1 MNKKIIYKSIY
12 LLLICLSFS
21 QCKLPQLEQGPTVQL
36 LPNAYNS
43 NTDSISCATSNWKTF
58 INDSYL
64 QTLIDIALDRNLDVK
79 STLQDIEIA
88 RNQFAFKK
96 SILSPNVHFLGSAG
110 LEKVGRYT
118 SQGAGDASAEI
129 TPGKLVPEKLSDFLT
144 GFRASWELDIW
155 GKLNSSKKA
164 AYAHYL
170 STTEA
175 RNFAKTNLI
184 AEVACDYYELLALDN
199 QLDIIR
205 QTIKLQ
211 RNQLEI
217 VKVQKQASVVT
228 ELAVKQFEAQ
238 VLNSESMEVEL
249 LQKITILENEINF
262 LLGRYPQAI
271 AREKNPLVTLPL
283 YITKVG
289 IPSQLL
295 KNRPDVQQA
304 ALEMLAA
311 KCELKAAKLEFYPS
325 VNLSSSLGA
334 QAFNTSLLYT
344 LPASLLYNAV
354 SEITAPILNRKTL
367 VAAYK
372 TANAQQIKAIYD
384 YQKALLNA
392 YLEVSNQLA
401 IIDNLERIYD
411 LRNKEVI
418 VLSKSI
424 EIATDLFKS
433 ARANYLEVL
442 TAQRDALSTKFELID
457 AKKQQFQSL
466 INIYRSLG
474 GGWK

>member
-1 MNKKIIYKSIY
+1 MNKYITYTS
-12 LLLICLSFS
+12 LLLVLICFSFS
-21 QCKLPQLEQGPTVQL
+21 RCKLPQLEHTPDLEL
-36 LPNAYNS
+36 LPKQYS
-43 NTDSISCATSNWKTF
+43 LSIDSINSAASNWKTF
-58 INDSYL
+58 IKDTYL
-64 QTLIDIALDRNLDVK
+64 QSLIEIALERNLDVK
-79 STLQDIEIA
+79 STLQDIAIA
-88 RNQFAFKK
+88 KNQFSFKK
-96 SILSPNVHFLGSAG
+96 SLLSPNLHFVGSTG
-110 LEKVGRYT
+110 IEKVGRYT

-129 TPGKLVPEKLSDFLT
+129 TPGNLVPENLSDFLT

-170 STTEA
+170 STIEA

-184 AEVACDYYELLALDN
+184 AEVANNYYELLALDN

-205 QTIKLQ
+205 QTIQLQ
-211 RNQLEI
+211 KNQLEI
-217 VKVQKQASVVT
+217 VKVQKLASVVT

-249 LQKITILENEINF
+249 LQKITVIENEINF
-262 LLGRYPQAI
+262 LLGRYPQVI
-271 AREKNPLVTLPL
+271 TREKSPLVLLPL
-283 YITKVG
+283 YIAKVG
-289 IPSQLL
+289 VPSQLL

-304 ALEMLAA
+304 ELEMLAA
-311 KCELKAAKLEFYPS
+311 KCELRASKLEFYPS
-325 VNLSSSLGA
+325 INLSSSLGA
-334 QAFNTSLLYT
+334 QAFKTSLLYT
-344 LPASLLYNAV
+344 FPASLLYNAV
-354 SEITAPILNRKTL
+354 SEITAPVLNRKAI

-384 YQKALLNA
+384 YQKALLNG

-401 IIDNLERIYD
+401 IIENLERIYD
-411 LRNKEVI
+411 LRNKEVV

-466 INIYRSLG
+466 INIYKSLG

>member
-1 MNKKIIYKSIY
+1 MCIR
-12 LLLICLSFS
+12 
-21 QCKLPQLEQGPTVQL
+21 
-36 LPNAYNS
+36 
-43 NTDSISCATSNWKTF
+43 
-58 INDSYL
+58 
-64 QTLIDIALDRNLDVK
+64 DR
-79 STLQDIEIA
+79 
-88 RNQFAFKK
+88 
-96 SILSPNVHFLGSAG
+96 
-110 LEKVGRYT
+110 
-118 SQGAGDASAEI
+118 
-129 TPGKLVPEKLSDFLT
+129 
-144 GFRASWELDIW
+144 
-155 GKLNSSKKA
+155 
-164 AYAHYL
+164 
-170 STTEA
+170 
-175 RNFAKTNLI
+175 
-184 AEVACDYYELLALDN
+184 
-199 QLDIIR
+199 LDIIR

-384 YQKALLNA
+384 YQKVLLNA

-418 VLSKSI
+418 ILSKSI

-466 INIYRSLG
+466 INIYRYLG

>member
-1 MNKKIIYKSIY
+1 MNKYITYTS
-12 LLLICLSFS
+12 LLLVLICFSFS
-21 QCKLPQLEQGPTVQL
+21 RCKLPQLEHTPDLEL
-36 LPNAYNS
+36 LPKVYPKS
-43 NTDSISCATSNWKTF
+43 LDSINSAASNWKTF
-58 INDSYL
+58 IKDTYL
-64 QTLIDIALDRNLDVK
+64 QSLIEIALERNLDVK
-79 STLQDIEIA
+79 STLQDIAIA
-88 RNQFAFKK
+88 KNQFSFKK
-96 SILSPNVHFLGSAG
+96 SLLSPNLHFVGSTG
-110 LEKVGRYT
+110 IEKVGRYT

-129 TPGKLVPEKLSDFLT
+129 TPGNLVPEKLSDFLT

-170 STTEA
+170 STIEA

-184 AEVACDYYELLALDN
+184 AEVANNYYELLALDN

-205 QTIKLQ
+205 QTIQLQ
-211 RNQLEI
+211 KNQLEI
-217 VKVQKQASVVT
+217 VKVQKLASVVT

-249 LQKITILENEINF
+249 LQKITVIENEINF
-262 LLGRYPQAI
+262 LLGRYPQVI
-271 AREKNPLVTLPL
+271 AREKSPLVLLPL
-283 YITKVG
+283 YIAKVG
-289 IPSQLL
+289 VPSQLL

-304 ALEMLAA
+304 ELEMLAA
-311 KCELKAAKLEFYPS
+311 KCELRASKLEFYPS
-325 VNLSSSLGA
+325 INLSSSLGA
-334 QAFNTSLLYT
+334 QAFKTSLLYT
-344 LPASLLYNAV
+344 FPASLLYNAV
-354 SEITAPILNRKTL
+354 SEITAPVLNRKAI

-384 YQKALLNA
+384 YQKALLNG

-401 IIDNLERIYD
+401 IIENLERIYD
-411 LRNKEVI
+411 LRNKEVV

>member
-1 MNKKIIYKSIY
+1 MNKYITYTS
-12 LLLICLSFS
+12 LLLALICFSFS
-21 QCKLPQLEQGPTVQL
+21 RCKLPQLEHTPDL
-36 LPNAYNS
+36 EMLPKVYPKS
-43 NTDSISCATSNWKTF
+43 LDSINSAASNWKTF
-58 INDSYL
+58 IKDTYL
-64 QTLIDIALDRNLDVK
+64 QSLIEIALERNLDVK
-79 STLQDIEIA
+79 STLQDIAIA
-88 RNQFAFKK
+88 KNQFSFKK
-96 SILSPNVHFLGSAG
+96 SLLSPNLHFVGSTG
-110 LEKVGRYT
+110 IEKVGRYT

-129 TPGKLVPEKLSDFLT
+129 TPGNLVPENLSDFLT

-170 STTEA
+170 STIEA

-184 AEVACDYYELLALDN
+184 AEVANNYYELLALDN

-205 QTIKLQ
+205 QTIQLQ
-211 RNQLEI
+211 KNQLEI
-217 VKVQKQASVVT
+217 VKVQKLASVVT

-249 LQKITILENEINF
+249 LQKITVIENEINF
-262 LLGRYPQAI
+262 LLGRYPQVI
-271 AREKNPLVTLPL
+271 TREKSPLVLLPL
-283 YITKVG
+283 YIAKVG
-289 IPSQLL
+289 VPSQLL

-304 ALEMLAA
+304 ELEMLAA
-311 KCELKAAKLEFYPS
+311 KCELRASKLEFYPS
-325 VNLSSSLGA
+325 INLSSSLGA
-334 QAFNTSLLYT
+334 QAFKTSLLYT
-344 LPASLLYNAV
+344 FPASLLYNAV
-354 SEITAPILNRKTL
+354 SEITAPVLNRKAI
-367 VAAYK
+367 VASYK

-384 YQKALLNA
+384 YQKALLNG

-401 IIDNLERIYD
+401 IIENLERIYD
-411 LRNKEVI
+411 LRNKEVV